1 MKKDFVKWQLE
12 KEIINSRNREIYF
25 RERQIW
31 WCSIGLN
38 IGYEQDGKNERF
50 ERPVLI
56 LKKFSKDLFWALPTT
71 SQNKTGA
78 YYYQY
83 NYNGRKYSIILSQ
96 LRALSSKRL
105 LRKIRK
111 LREDDFEKVKTSVRS
126 LI

>member
-1 MKKDFVKWQLE
+1 MKKDFAKWQLE
-12 KEIINSRNREIYF
+12 KEIINSQNREVYF

-31 WCSIGLN
+31 WCSVGLN

-50 ERPVLI
+50 ERPVLV

-83 NYNGRKYSIILSQ
+83 SRGGKRYSIILSQ
-96 LRALSSKRL
+96 LRAMSSKRL
-105 LRKIRK
+105 LRNIGK
-111 LREDDFEKVKTSVRS
+111 LDDDDFQKVRISIKS
-126 LI
+126 LV

>member
-1 MKKDFVKWQLE
+1 MKKSFGQWNLE
-12 KEIINSRNREIYF
+12 KEKINNQEREIYF

-31 WCSIGLN
+31 WCSVGLN
-38 IGYEQDGKNERF
+38 IGYEQDGKNDRF

-71 SQNKTGA
+71 SQDKTGS

-83 NYNGRKYSIILSQ
+83 NHKGRKYSIILSQ
-96 LRALSSKRL
+96 LRAMSSKRL
-105 LRKIRK
+105 LRKVRK
-111 LREDDFEKVKTSVRS
+111 LKEDDFKKVKVATRS